1 MIVELILQTG
11 VAPGVCALLPLE
23 HDRATVRHDQ
33 PGPHQQ
39 YPRLAERD
47 LAVIDPDQAS
57 PLGDQTGAASWG
69 VIDIFGDL
77 RCEPSQLRRRRA
89 ASFGRPSQNS
99 ELEVSWSRRFEE
111 PIPLPDEMAAKAAE
125 DYYHDFLSPL
135 DLPELELDASDS
147 GRGASWS
154 DFGNSSPAG

>member
-69 VIDIFGDL
+69 VIDISVTCAVICPG
-77 RCEPSQLRRRRA
+77 RSERMPVMRA
-89 ASFGRPSQNS
+89 AGGRCASS
-99 ELEVSWSRRFEE
+99 MS
-111 PIPLPDEMAAKAAE
+111 
-125 DYYHDFLSPL
+125 LS
-135 DLPELELDASDS
+135 D
-147 GRGASWS
+147 
-154 DFGNSSPAG
+154 